1 MTENVERKKSSDLD
15 LDLCILFAK
24 RTLNALKHR
33 RNKIASDSYSK
44 FDYFLTNVAINKLYE
59 TYLEHLIKLNKYE
72 WIDHRIFDM
81 KKIRRIRHSM
91 VHYYIDSEDYLVIAY
106 AESTLDRQLSYLLTL
121 KRNKRKWRQTQWKK
135 QKQ

>member
-1 MTENVERKKSSDLD
+1 MTENVERKKSSD

-44 FDYFLTNVAINKLYE
+44 FDYFLTNVAVNKLYE

-106 AESTLDRQLSYLLTL
+106 AEATLDRQLLYLLAL
-121 KRNKRKWRQTQWKK
+121 KRNKRKWRQTQWKQ

>member
-1 MTENVERKKSSDLD
+1 MTGNVERKKSSD

-81 KKIRRIRHSM
+81 KKIRRLRHSM

>member
-1 MTENVERKKSSDLD
+1 MTGNVERKKSSD

-44 FDYFLTNVAINKLYE
+44 FDYYLTNVAICKLYE

-106 AESTLDRQLSYLLTL
+106 AEATLDRQLSYLLAL
-121 KRNKRKWRQTQWKK
+121 KRNKRKWRQTQWKQ

>member
-1 MTENVERKKSSDLD
+1 MTENVERKKSSD

-44 FDYFLTNVAINKLYE
+44 FDCFLTNVAINKLYE
-59 TYLEHLIKLNKYE
+59 TYLEHMIKLNKYE

>member
-1 MTENVERKKSSDLD
+1 MTKHVERKKSSD

-33 RNKIASDSYSK
+33 RNKIASDSFSK
-44 FDYFLTNVAINKLYE
+44 FDYYLTNVAICKLYE
-59 TYLEHLIKLNKYE
+59 TYLEHLIKLNVYE

-106 AESTLDRQLSYLLTL
+106 AESTLDRQLSYLLKL
-121 KRNKRKWRQTQWKK
+121 KRNKRKMETTKWKK
-135 QKQ
+135 QNQ

>member
-15 LDLCILFAK
+15 LCILFAK
-24 RTLNALKHR
+24 RSLNALKHR

>member
-15 LDLCILFAK
+15 LCILFAK
-24 RTLNALKHR
+24 RTLDALKHR

-121 KRNKRKWRQTQWKK
+121 KRNKRRWRQTQWKK

>member
-1 MTENVERKKSSDLD
+1 MTENVERKKSSD

-121 KRNKRKWRQTQWKK
+121 KRNKRKWGQTQWKK

>member
-1 MTENVERKKSSDLD
+1 MTVNVERKKSSD

-106 AESTLDRQLSYLLTL
+106 AESTLDRQLSYLLAL

>member
-1 MTENVERKKSSDLD
+1 MTGNVERKKSSD

>member
-1 MTENVERKKSSDLD
+1 MTENVERKKSSD

-72 WIDHRIFDM
+72 LIDHRIFDM

>member
-1 MTENVERKKSSDLD
+1 MTVNVERKKSSD

>member
-1 MTENVERKKSSDLD
+1 MTENVERKKSSD

-121 KRNKRKWRQTQWKK
+121 KRNKRNWRQTQWKK

>member
-1 MTENVERKKSSDLD
+1 MTENVERKKSS
-15 LDLCILFAK
+15 DLCILFAK

>member
-1 MTENVERKKSSDLD
+1 MTENVERKKSSD

-44 FDYFLTNVAINKLYE
+44 FDYFLTNIAINKLYE

>member
-1 MTENVERKKSSDLD
+1 MTVNVERKKSSD

-59 TYLEHLIKLNKYE
+59 TYLEHLIKLDKYE

>member
-1 MTENVERKKSSDLD
+1 MAENVERKKSSD

-44 FDYFLTNVAINKLYE
+44 FDYYLTNVAICKLYE

-106 AESTLDRQLSYLLTL
+106 AEATLDRQLSYLLAL
-121 KRNKRKWRQTQWKK
+121 KQNKRKWRQTQWKQ

>member
-1 MTENVERKKSSDLD
+1 MTENVERKKSSD

-106 AESTLDRQLSYLLTL
+106 ADSTLDRQLSYLLTL

>member
-1 MTENVERKKSSDLD
+1 MTGNVERKKSSD

-135 QKQ
+135 QK

>member
-1 MTENVERKKSSDLD
+1 MTENVERKKSSD

-106 AESTLDRQLSYLLTL
+106 AEATLDRQLSYLLAL
-121 KRNKRKWRQTQWKK
+121 KRNKRKWRQTQWKQ

>member
-15 LDLCILFAK
+15 LCILFAK
-24 RTLNALKHR
+24 RKLNALKHR

>member
-1 MTENVERKKSSDLD
+1 MTENVERKKSSD

-59 TYLEHLIKLNKYE
+59 TYLENLIKLNKYE

>member
-15 LDLCILFAK
+15 LCILLAK

>member
-1 MTENVERKKSSDLD
+1 MTENVERKKSSD

-44 FDYFLTNVAINKLYE
+44 FDYFLTNVAVNKLYE

-106 AESTLDRQLSYLLTL
+106 AEATLDRQLSYLLAL
-121 KRNKRKWRQTQWKK
+121 KRNKRKWRQTQWKQ

>member
-1 MTENVERKKSSDLD
+1 MTENVERKKSSD

-44 FDYFLTNVAINKLYE
+44 FDYFLTNVAINKLYD

>member
-1 MTENVERKKSSDLD
+1 MTGNVERKKSSD

-44 FDYFLTNVAINKLYE
+44 FDYYLTNVAICKLYE

-106 AESTLDRQLSYLLTL
+106 AEATLDRQLSYLLAL

>member
-1 MTENVERKKSSDLD
+1 MTENVERKKSSD

-91 VHYYIDSEDYLVIAY
+91 VYYYIDSEDYLVIAY

>member
-15 LDLCILFAK
+15 LCILFAK
-24 RTLNALKHR
+24 RALNALKHR

-72 WIDHRIFDM
+72 RIDHRIFDM

>member
-1 MTENVERKKSSDLD
+1 MTENVERKKSSD

-59 TYLEHLIKLNKYE
+59 TYLEHLINLNKYE

>member
-1 MTENVERKKSSDLD
+1 MTENVERKKSSD

-33 RNKIASDSYSK
+33 RNKIASDSYIK

>member
-1 MTENVERKKSSDLD
+1 MTENVERKKSSD

-106 AESTLDRQLSYLLTL
+106 AESTLDRQLSHLLTL

>member
-1 MTENVERKKSSDLD
+1 MTENVERKKSSD

-44 FDYFLTNVAINKLYE
+44 FDYFLTNVAINRLYE

>member
-1 MTENVERKKSSDLD
+1 MTENVERKKSSD

-24 RTLNALKHR
+24 RTLNALKYR

>member
-1 MTENVERKKSSDLD
+1 MTENIERKKSSD

-44 FDYFLTNVAINKLYE
+44 FDYYLTNVAICKLYE
-59 TYLEHLIKLNKYE
+59 IYLEHLIKLNKYE

-106 AESTLDRQLSYLLTL
+106 AEATLDRQLSYLLAL
-121 KRNKRKWRQTQWKK
+121 KRNKRKWRQTQWKQ

>member
-1 MTENVERKKSSDLD
+1 MTENVERKKSSD

-33 RNKIASDSYSK
+33 RNKIASDSYGK

>member
-1 MTENVERKKSSDLD
+1 MTENVERKKSSD

-24 RTLNALKHR
+24 RTLNALNHR

-44 FDYFLTNVAINKLYE
+44 FDHFLTNVAINKLYE

>member
-1 MTENVERKKSSDLD
+1 MTENVERKKSSD

-33 RNKIASDSYSK
+33 RNKTASDSYSK

>member
-1 MTENVERKKSSDLD
+1 MTENVERKKSSD

-44 FDYFLTNVAINKLYE
+44 FDYFLINVAINKLYE

>member
-1 MTENVERKKSSDLD
+1 MAENAERKKSSD

-24 RTLNALKHR
+24 RSLNALKHR

-44 FDYFLTNVAINKLYE
+44 FDYFLTNVAVNKLYE

-106 AESTLDRQLSYLLTL
+106 AEATLDRQLSYLLAL
-121 KRNKRKWRQTQWKK
+121 KRNKRKWRQTQWKQ

>member
-1 MTENVERKKSSDLD
+1 MTENVERKKSSD

-44 FDYFLTNVAINKLYE
+44 FDYFLTNVVINKLYE